1 MDREDPKD
9 VSATDV
15 SRYIQE
21 GLDSIP
27 LNLKIAFIVFLDAS
41 YGLRNQS
48 GIFSIIIHGDP
59 LWIVQFFEYVLSS
72 MYILYSIFNLF
83 LGTILSIKPLL

>member
-15 SRYIQE
+15 SRYIRE

-48 GIFSIIIHGDP
+48 GIFSLIIHGDP
-59 LWIVQFFEYVLSS
+59 LWIVQFFEYVRSLQFQLLQ
-72 MYILYSIFNLF
+72 IL
-83 LGTILSIKPLL
+83 T

>member
-1 MDREDPKD
+1 MAREEPKD
-9 VSATDV
+9 VSAADV
-15 SRYIQE
+15 SRYIRE
-21 GLDSIP
+21 GWDSIP
-27 LNLKIAFIVFLDAS
+27 ISLKIAFIVFLDAS

-72 MYILYSIFNLF
+72 MYILYSIDIW
-83 LGTILSIKPLL
+83 ILS